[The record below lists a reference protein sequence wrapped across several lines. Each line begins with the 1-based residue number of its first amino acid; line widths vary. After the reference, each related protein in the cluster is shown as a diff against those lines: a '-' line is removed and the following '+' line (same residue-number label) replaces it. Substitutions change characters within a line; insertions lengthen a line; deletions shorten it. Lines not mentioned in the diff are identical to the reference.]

1 MIIFLTVYQDKFEF
15 IKNLKNY
22 KIKSF
27 SFINLNIKNYVPK
40 DSISSLNLFQD
51 DRWNGFLISIL
62 IRYFHPKINY
72 KIKNFK
78 FDTREKVEKK
88 LNFKSLLLKIF
99 SKIIFKTKTEK
110 YFIISSYLGFLN
122 EIKFQKSIN
131 NSLNF
136 NQKISIN
143 NSFKINTKLRNIKI
157 KDLKIFHK
165 KFLKLLLIKFIPQSY
180 LENYKEYKIFIEKK
194 LNWEKNPQ
202 KIFLLTLI
210 FMMTYL
216 KFG

>member
-88 LNFKSLLLKIF
+88 AQL
-99 SKIIFKTKTEK
+99 
-110 YFIISSYLGFLN
+110 
-122 EIKFQKSIN
+122 
-131 NSLNF
+131 
-136 NQKISIN
+136 
-143 NSFKINTKLRNIKI
+143 
-157 KDLKIFHK
+157 
-165 KFLKLLLIKFIPQSY
+165 
-180 LENYKEYKIFIEKK
+180 
-194 LNWEKNPQ
+194 
-202 KIFLLTLI
+202 
-210 FMMTYL
+210 
-216 KFG
+216 